1 VTASSQPTIL
11 IIDDDAAIGRSLKRL
26 SEQAFPGFQI
36 IWVKNGVTGID
47 LARQYADQL
56 RLVVLDI
63 KMDLL
68 DGTLAAVQ
76 LRRAVPHAPIMPFTS
91 HAEGL
96 PTLVEMGCVQPVLK
110 RPDAM
115 REMPERMRQ
124 AMTTRITPPP
134 NSDWLTALQRSGD
147 AVLSFVQ
154 QGNLRG
160 LLMTDGQ
167 AAVNV
172 QRATHLL
179 EKYCRRISTP
189 AAREIQL
196 ARKALQ
202 EVAGD

>member
-1 VTASSQPTIL
+1 VTTSTQPTIL

-26 SEQAFPGFQI
+26 SEQAFPGYQI
-36 IWVKNGVTGID
+36 IWVKNGVTGIEM
-47 LARQYADQL
+47 ARQYADQL
-56 RLVVLDI
+56 RLVILDI

-68 DGTLAAVQ
+68 DGTLAAAQ
-76 LRRAVPHAPIMPFTS
+76 IRRAVPRVPVMPFTS
-91 HAEGL
+91 HAEAL
-96 PTLVEMGCVQPVLK
+96 PTLVDLGCVQPTLK

-115 REMPERMRQ
+115 REMPEWMRQ
-124 AMTTRITPPP
+124 AMAANITPPP
-134 NSDWLTALQRSGD
+134 DSDWMTALQRSGD
-147 AVLSFVQ
+147 SVLSFVQ

-167 AAVNV
+167 AMVNV

-202 EVAGD
+202 EISAE

>member
-1 VTASSQPTIL
+1 MTASTQPTIL

-36 IWVKNGVTGID
+36 IWVKNGVTGIE
-47 LARQYADQL
+47 LARECADQL

-76 LRRAVPHAPIMPFTS
+76 IRRAAPHVPVLPFTS
-91 HAEGL
+91 HAEAL
-96 PTLVEMGCVQPVLK
+96 PILVDMGCVQPLLK

-115 REMPERMRQ
+115 REIPERMRQ
-124 AMTTRITPPP
+124 AMTACINPLPD
-134 NSDWLTALQRSGD
+134 SDWVTALQRSGD
-147 AVLSFVQ
+147 SVLAFVQ
-154 QGNLRG
+154 RRNLQG
-160 LLMTDGQ
+160 LLVIDGQ
-167 AAVNV
+167 TMVSV

-202 EVAGD
+202 EATGG